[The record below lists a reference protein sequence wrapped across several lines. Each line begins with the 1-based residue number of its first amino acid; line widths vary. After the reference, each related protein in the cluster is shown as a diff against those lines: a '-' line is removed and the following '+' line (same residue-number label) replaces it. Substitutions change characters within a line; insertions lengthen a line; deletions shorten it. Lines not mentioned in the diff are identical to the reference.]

1 MPRLPTGSITLL
13 FTDIEGSTRLLQ
25 QLGKRYAAVFRDCRR
40 LLRAAFQQWNGF
52 EVDTQGDSFFVVF
65 ERAIDAVRA
74 AANAQRALF
83 STQWPEGSVVR
94 VRMGLHTGEPQ
105 PTDEG
110 YIGLDVHCAARIMS
124 AAHGGQVLLSRATC
138 DLIVADMPDDV
149 QLRNLGNYRLKDIAG
164 PNQLFQLVI
173 PEIPADFPPL
183 AAASSRRPLQNLP
196 SPATSFVGREADV
209 AAISKLLCRTDV
221 RMVTLMGTAGV
232 GKTRLALQVAAKLSP
247 SFKDGVCFVSLEQ
260 VDDAGAFQQ
269 ALAQALNVQEEKER
283 SLFEQVKAALREQTL
298 LLILDNFEQVLPAGV
313 EVAAL
318 LTACPKIKALVTSR
332 AMLHIQAEHLFE
344 VLPLP
349 LLDPRLLPDLA
360 ALSDNAAIALFVQRA
375 QAVQPDFQLTAAN
388 ATTIAGICER
398 LDGIPL
404 ALELAAARVR
414 HFTPPTLLARLE
426 RGSALLQR
434 ETRDVPARQQTLRG
448 AIAWSYEL
456 LEPVERQV
464 FRRLAVC
471 VNGATLEAAERICSS
486 EAEEEDISTI
496 LDALVDKSMLLRRGR
511 EDQQPRYRQLQTLRE
526 YGMEQLSASA
536 ELESTRAAHAAYYLS
551 WAEQVAP
558 LLSGA
563 EQVSW
568 LDCLEQEYDNMRAAL
583 EWFLEDGVG
592 RAEQALRLCIALQSF
607 WEMRGYM
614 GEGLA
619 LLERALNEREHVSPP
634 IQMQALHG
642 AASLALMQDDR
653 ARAADLL
660 RECQILFRASGDRT
674 GMANILRLQGKLA
687 LAANS
692 YNLARRLLN
701 EALAIYLEEGDTAK
715 IPATREALAQ
725 IATAQGDYATAQ
737 SLLNKT
743 ISAFQA
749 RGDNYRVAY
758 SQYLLA
764 RLLFLFQM
772 DHAGARALAEESL
785 SLFKAIG
792 DKSLIAY
799 TCSLLGQIAL
809 FEKHERDAMVAMVE
823 ESIAILKSMRD
834 RSGAA
839 EALIAL
845 ARIKADLHE
854 NDAAK
859 RCYEESWQLL
869 QETGAKDLEA
879 ACLEGYGEVLTAL
892 GMPEVAVTFWGTA
905 ATVRADIA
913 APLPPVYQN
922 SYHQAI
928 ARAREVL
935 GEAGFQD
942 AWAKGHMLPLEQ
954 IVIANPTEQGKE
966 RSEQT

>member
-83 STQWPEGSVVR
+83 SAQWPEGSVVR

-105 PTDEG
+105 STDEG

-138 DLIVADMPDDV
+138 DLITADLPDDV
-149 QLRNLGNYRLKDIAG
+149 QLRNLGDYRLKDIAG

-183 AAASSRRPLQNLP
+183 AATSSRRPLQNLP

-209 AAISKLLCRTDV
+209 AAISEILCRTDV

-232 GKTRLALQVAAKLSP
+232 GKTRLALQVASQLGPQFS
-247 SFKDGVCFVSLEQ
+247 DGVCFVSLEQ
-260 VDDAGAFQQ
+260 ASNIDMFQQ
-269 ALAQALNVQEEKER
+269 TLAQALNIQEEKEH
-283 SLFEQVKAALREQTL
+283 SLPEQIKAALRDLTL
-298 LLILDNFEQVLPAGV
+298 LLVFDNFEQVLPAGV
-313 EVAAL
+313 KVAAL
-318 LTACPKIKALVTSR
+318 LAGCPKLKALVTSR
-332 AMLHIQAEHLFE
+332 ALLHIQAEHLFE

-349 LLDPRLLPDLA
+349 LFDPRLPPDLA
-360 ALSDNAAIALFVQRA
+360 ALSHNAAIALFVQRA

-388 ATTIAGICER
+388 APAVANICAR

-414 HFTPPTLLARLE
+414 HFTPSALLARLE

-434 ETRDVPARQQTLRG
+434 EARDVPARQQTLRG

-456 LEPVERQV
+456 LEPVEQQV

-471 VNGATLEAAERICSS
+471 VNGATQEAAEQICSS
-486 EAEEEDISTI
+486 EAEEDIPPI
-496 LDALVDKSMLLRRGR
+496 LDVLVDKSMLLRRGR
-511 EDQQPRYRQLQTLRE
+511 EDQQQRYRQLQTLRE
-526 YGMEQLSASA
+526 YGLEQLSASA
-536 ELESTRAAHAAYYLS
+536 ELESTRAAHASYYLS
-551 WAEQVAP
+551 WAEQTAP
-558 LLSGA
+558 RLSGA
-563 EQVSW
+563 EQISW
-568 LDCLEQEYDNMRAAL
+568 LDCLEQEYENVRAAL
-583 EWFLEDGVG
+583 EWFLEDSAG
-592 RAEQALRLCIALQSF
+592 REEQALRLCIALLGF
-607 WEMRGYM
+607 WEIRSYM
-614 GEGLA
+614 AEGLA
-619 LLERALNEREHVSPP
+619 FLERALSERQNASPS
-634 IQMQALHG
+634 IQMQALQG
-642 AASLALMQDDR
+642 AAFLALMQDDH
-653 ARAADLL
+653 ARAAVLL
-660 RECQILFRASGDRT
+660 RECQSLFRAGGDRT
-674 GMANILRLQGKLA
+674 GMANILRLQGYLA
-687 LAANS
+687 LATSS
-692 YNLARRLLN
+692 YKLARRLLN
-701 EALAIYLEEGDTAK
+701 EALAIFLEEGDTVK

-725 IATAQGDYATAQ
+725 IAIIQGEYPTAQ
-737 SLLNKT
+737 SLLNKN
-743 ISAFQA
+743 IVAFQS
-749 RGDNYRVAY
+749 RGEHYRIAY
-758 SQYLLA
+758 PQYLLA
-764 RLLFLFQM
+764 RTLFLSQM
-772 DHAGARALAEESL
+772 DQAEARTLAEESL
-785 SLFKAIG
+785 SLFRATG
-792 DKSLIAY
+792 NKSLIAY
-799 TCSLLGQIAL
+799 TCSLLGQMSLLEGREASSI
-809 FEKHERDAMVAMVE
+809 EPMME
-823 ESIAILKSMRD
+823 ESVTTLKSIGD

-839 EALIAL
+839 ATLIAM
-845 ARIKADLHE
+845 ARIKTYSSE
-854 NDAAK
+854 NEAAK

-869 QETGAKDLEA
+869 KGAGAKELQA

-892 GMPEVAVTFWGTA
+892 GMLEVAVTFWGTA

-913 APLPPVYQN
+913 APLPPVYQTP
-922 SYHQAI
+922 YHQAI

-954 IVIANPTEQGKE
+954 IVITNPAEQRKE

>member
-40 LLRAAFQQWNGF
+40 LLRSAFQQRDGF

-65 ERAIDAVRA
+65 ERAVDAVLA

-83 STQWPEGSVVR
+83 SAQWPEEAVVR
-94 VRMGLHTGEPQ
+94 VRMGMHTGEPQ

-124 AAHGGQVLLSRATC
+124 VAHGGQVLLSRATC
-138 DLIVADMPDDV
+138 DLVTSALPEGV
-149 QLRNLGNYRLKDIAG
+149 QLRDLGDFRLKDIAG
-164 PNQLFQLVI
+164 PHQLFQLVI

-183 AAASSRRPLQNLP
+183 AASSSRRLLQNLP
-196 SPATSFVGREADV
+196 SPATSFIGREAEV
-209 AAISKLLCRTDV
+209 AAVSDLLCQEDV

-232 GKTRLALQVAAKLSP
+232 GKTRLALQVASQLS
-247 SFKDGVCFVSLEQ
+247 SLFNDGVCFVPLEQ
-260 VDDAGAFQQ
+260 VSNAKAFQQ
-269 ALAQALNVQEEKER
+269 ALAQALNIQEEKER

-298 LLILDNFEQVLPAGV
+298 LLILDNFEQVLPASL

-318 LTACPKIKALVTSR
+318 LAACPKLKVLVTSR

-344 VLPLP
+344 VLPFPLP
-349 LLDPRLLPDLA
+349 ISSRLPPLA

-388 ATTIAGICER
+388 APAIASICER

-414 HFTPPTLLARLE
+414 HFAPQALLAQLE
-426 RGSALLQR
+426 RGSAILQR
-434 ETRDVPARQQTLRG
+434 EARDVPARQQTLRG
-448 AIAWSYEL
+448 AIAWSYDL
-456 LEPVERQV
+456 LEPVEQQV

-471 VNGATLEAAERICSS
+471 VNGATPEAAGRICT
-486 EAEEEDISTI
+486 EAEEDVSVVLE
-496 LDALVDKSMLLRRGR
+496 ALVDKSMLLRQGR
-511 EDQQPRYRQLQTLRE
+511 EDRQQRYRQLQTLRE
-526 YGMEQLSASA
+526 YGLEQLTALK
-536 ELESTRAAHAAYYLS
+536 ELASTRAAHAAYYLS

-558 LLSGA
+558 LLLGA
-563 EQVSW
+563 EQVFW
-568 LDCLEQEYDNMRAAL
+568 LDCLEQEYDNLRSAF
-583 EWFLEDGVG
+583 EWFLEDSVG
-592 RAEQALRLCIALQSF
+592 RAEQALRLCIALQGL
-607 WEMRGYM
+607 WEIRGYM

-619 LLERALNEREHVSPP
+619 FLERALSERQHVSPS

-653 ARAADLL
+653 VRAADLL

-687 LAANS
+687 LATSS
-692 YNLARRLLN
+692 YKLAQRLLN
-701 EALAIYLEEGDTAK
+701 EAMAIYLEEGDTAR

-725 IATAQGDYATAQ
+725 IAIVQGEYATAQ
-737 SLLNKT
+737 TLLNKT
-743 ISAFQA
+743 IAAFQA
-749 RGDNYRVAY
+749 RGDRYRVAY

-764 RLLFLFQM
+764 RMLFLSQL
-772 DHAGARALAEESL
+772 DHTEARTLAEESL
-785 SLFKAIG
+785 SLFQAIG

-799 TCSLLGQIAL
+799 TCSLLGQIL
-809 FEKHERDAMVAMVE
+809 LLEKRERDAIVPMVE
-823 ESIAILKSMRD
+823 ESIATLKSIED

-845 ARIKADLHE
+845 ARIKSYLHE
-854 NDAAK
+854 NEAAK

-869 QETGAKDLEA
+869 KGTGAKELA
-879 ACLEGYGEVLTAL
+879 ASCLEGCGEVLVAL
-892 GMPEVAVTFWGTA
+892 GMSEVAVTLWGTA
-905 ATVRADIA
+905 ATVRAAIV
-913 APLPPVYQN
+913 APLPLAYQA
-922 SYHQAI
+922 SYHQAV
-928 ARAREVL
+928 ALAREYL
-935 GEAGFQD
+935 GEKGFLA
-942 AWAKGHMLPLEQ
+942 AWAKGHALPLEQ
-954 IVIANPTEQGKE
+954 VVIA
-966 RSEQT
+966 